1 MGAVSIPVSTQSGIF
16 RGWSQAMITP
26 QARSFQSAVTGCC
39 NSETAVLEL
48 GVSKRCNHGK
58 RSSGTVRKDAV
69 RGLVR
74 TESGVLAQV
83 CAGRLAPWL
92 APVDGENRICR
103 PSLNRWA

>member
-1 MGAVSIPVSTQSGIF
+1 MV
-16 RGWSQAMITP
+16 TP